1 MFRVQPDVAVEAIVS
16 YRVRIGMEYGGV
28 RHKPGEIVT
37 DVPADSV
44 AVLLE
49 QGAIERVEEVNG

>member
-1 MFRVQPDVAVEAIVS
+1 MFRVQPDIAVEATVS

-28 RHKPGEIVT
+28 RHEPGEIVT